1 MRKLICNCLVVC
13 LAGIATAYGADGSN
27 NPETLASKLAATY
40 KAGDMD
46 AALALF
52 DAHHGQSAPQ
62 RYFMQLVLGC
72 FEDFTHGQS
81 GTRVPATVPVKW
93 TIRVT
98 PSGSY

>member
-52 DAHHGQSAPQ
+52 DAHHGQSASQ

-72 FEDFTHGQS
+72 FEDFTCTVSPGPAYQRLSQS
-81 GTRVPATVPVKW
+81 NGR
-93 TIRVT
+93 
-98 PSGSY
+98 SE